1 MATPSR
7 ISFSPRERELRSQ
20 LHLLLNNAEGFIH
33 GSLIE
38 MTRKCGNPNC
48 RCASN
53 DDLRHRSQYL
63 GQTRDGKTS
72 MVYLSKDLEPQ
83 VRQAIEH
90 FQRALS
96 LLEELNVEMRLRL
109 TKSKLKRSSR
119 KKTAAKKTAAK
130 KTPRKQKPH

>member
-1 MATPSR
+1 MARPSR
-7 ISFSPRERELRSQ
+7 SSFSPRERELRSQ

-38 MTRKCGNPNC
+38 MARKCGNPNC

-72 MVYLSKDLEPQ
+72 MIYLSKDLEPQ
-83 VRQAIEH
+83 VRHAIEH
-90 FQRALS
+90 FQRAIS

-109 TKSKLKRSSR
+109 VKNKRKRSSR
-119 KKTAAKKTAAK
+119 KKTASKKTARK
-130 KTPRKQKPH
+130 KLPPGK